1 MTTASDVARWKR
13 DPVAFVEEV
22 LIDPEVKKPF
32 RLYEGERDLVSRGF
46 TLTSDGRL
54 PFAETIFAGGK
65 KSGKTGLG
73 ACCGIYVAAVIGGPF
88 AEVYCLANDYEQASS
103 RVFQACVRII
113 TASPLL
119 KNSVRI
125 TKDRIVFTA
134 TGSFIQA
141 VASDYQGFAGSNP
154 SLSIC
159 DELWGFTS
167 EASERLFDEATP
179 SPVRKVSGRLVVT
192 YAGFSGESQLLER
205 LYNRGME
212 GTEVAPFLYESEG
225 MLMRWAHGPDTYRG
239 VPWITPKWIEESRK
253 SLRPNQFLRMIH
265 NEWVTTESAFIEMED
280 FDRCVDP
287 ARRPLA
293 GEELLPVWVGVDA
306 SVKRDATGVAVVTY
320 DYKTQKV
327 VLVDHKILT
336 PRKDEPVNF
345 AALEDY
351 LLGLRRRFAVRMVA
365 FDPYQFASTEQ
376 RLSVLG
382 LPMEPF
388 VQSLPN
394 LEQASS
400 NLYDLFRY
408 QRIAL
413 YPDAAIRMAMS
424 HTVAVE
430 TPKGGTRISKSRASH
445 HIDIIAALSFACLM
459 AIKEGGYKWT
469 PGWIPASAAPPVA
482 SSSRYAGGGEP
493 DRLWC
498 SGEDYA
504 AWEDAQS
511 ARATI
516 RRTAY
521 SGKYKGCFGD

>member
-1 MTTASDVARWKR
+1 MTTPADVARWKK
-13 DPVAFVEEV
+13 DPVAFIEEV
-22 LIDPEVKKPF
+22 LVDPETKKPF
-32 RLYEGERDLVSRGF
+32 QLYEGERDFVARGF
-46 TLTSDGRL
+46 TLTPDGHL
-54 PFAETIFAGGK
+54 PFPEMVFSSGK
-65 KSGKTGLG
+65 KSGKTGIG
-73 ACCGIYVAAVIGGPF
+73 ACKGIYVAAVIGGPF

-119 KNSVRI
+119 RGSVKI
-125 TKDRIVFTA
+125 TKDRILFPA
-134 TGSFIQA
+134 TGSFIAA

-205 LYNRGME
+205 LYNRGLQ
-212 GTEVAPFLYESEG
+212 GKEVAPFLYEQPG

-239 VPWITPKWIEESRK
+239 VPWIGDAWIAESRK
-253 SLRPNQFLRMIH
+253 SLRPNQFLRMIQ
-265 NEWVTTESAFIEMED
+265 NEWVTTESAFVEMED

-287 ARRPLA
+287 NLQPRASD
-293 GEELLPVWVGVDA
+293 ELLPVWVGVYA
-306 SVKRDATGVAVVTY
+306 SVKRDATGICCVTY
-320 DYKTQKV
+320 DYKAQKV

-336 PRKDEPVNF
+336 PKKDEPVNF
-345 AALEDY
+345 AALEEY

-408 QRIAL
+408 RRIAL
-413 YPDAAIRMAMS
+413 YPDAAIRLAMS
-424 HTVAVE
+424 HTVAIE
-430 TPKGGTRISKSRASH
+430 TSRGGTRISKSRQSH
-445 HIDIIAALSFACLM
+445 HIDIIAALSFAALM
-459 AIKEGGYKWT
+459 AQKEGGYKWEV
-469 PGWIPASAAPPVA
+469 GFIPASAAPPAA
-482 SSSRYAGGGEP
+482 SNSRYAGDGEP

-498 SGEDYA
+498 TGQEYA
-504 AWEDAQS
+504 QWEDRQS
-511 ARATI
+511 ERATTRARAYTG
-516 RRTAY
+516 RYAGFFR
-521 SGKYKGCFGD
+521 